1 MNMGKKSSNGRCLKF
16 MKTLSKNTI
25 DSYFQSIKKYEEF
38 HGMTIE
44 ELVCEA
50 LDEQE
55 SQVPHHRLT
64 IIDRIEDFQEELIE
78 QGLVHGTI
86 AHHVSMIKTVYHKNR
101 VDIPYITPLNP
112 KRTKRREYI
121 EFKDILTKDE
131 IKKALEYMRLPA
143 RARAMTIVQG
153 GLSNEECEHLTT
165 RCFIDDLR
173 PYHQCDDDV
182 DALEWLSDENHP
194 VIWVVRL
201 IRIKTGKP
209 YYACIGPE
217 AVNTIAS
224 AKLYE
229 RGLKKNNGNI
239 PNKLLNINKNAF
251 VRMCRTVSNKLHLPK
266 VAEESKLRSHNLR
279 RFHATYIKGSA
290 LSYEENSLI
299 TNAEIDEMQG
309 RGKTDVQDT
318 YIKTS
323 PLRQK
328 ALYAKV
334 MNNVSLY
341 HKYNYAIRDGD
352 VVVWVNDPTIEVN
365 TLRNQVKKLEKSLAQ
380 KKNASDKVKALRE
393 EMGDDAFN
401 ELLGEI
407 LNVS

>member
-1 MNMGKKSSNGRCLKF
+1 MSKKSSSSKYLRFLKA
-16 MKTLSKNTI
+16 LADNTVE
-25 DSYFQSIKKYEEF
+25 SYFQSIRKYEEF
-38 HGMTIE
+38 HGISIE
-44 ELVCEA
+44 ELIDEA

-55 SQVPHHRLT
+55 NQVPHHKLSL
-64 IIDRIEDFQEELIE
+64 IDRLEDFQEELIN

-86 AHHVSMIKTVYHKNR
+86 VHHLGMIKTIYHKNR
-101 VDIPYITPLNP
+101 VEIPYITPLNP

-121 EFKDILTKDE
+121 EFKDILTKEE
-131 IKKALEYMRLPA
+131 IKKALEHMRLPA
-143 RARAMTIVQG
+143 RARAITMAQG

-165 RCFIDDLR
+165 RQFIDDLYK
-173 PYHQCDDDV
+173 YHQCDDDV

-194 VIWVVRL
+194 VIWVARL
-201 IRIKTGKP
+201 TRIKTGKP
-209 YYACIGPE
+209 YYASIGAE
-217 AVNTIAS
+217 AVNVIAS

-229 RGLKKNNGNI
+229 KGLKKNNGEI
-239 PNKLLNINKNAF
+239 PDKLLNIHKNAF
-251 VRMCRTVSNKLHLPK
+251 VRLCRSISNKLGLPK
-266 VAEESKLRSHNLR
+266 VAEESKFRSHNLR

-309 RGKTDVQDT
+309 RGKTNVQDT

-334 MNNVSLY
+334 MNNVSLF
-341 HKYNYAIRDGD
+341 HKYDYAIVDGD
-352 VVVWVNDPTIEVN
+352 VMVWIEDPTIETVK
-365 TLRNQVKKLEKSLAQ
+365 LRERVKKLEKTLAE
-380 KKNASDKVKALRE
+380 KRDASDKVKALRE

-401 ELLGEI
+401 ELIGEI
-407 LNVS
+407 LSVS